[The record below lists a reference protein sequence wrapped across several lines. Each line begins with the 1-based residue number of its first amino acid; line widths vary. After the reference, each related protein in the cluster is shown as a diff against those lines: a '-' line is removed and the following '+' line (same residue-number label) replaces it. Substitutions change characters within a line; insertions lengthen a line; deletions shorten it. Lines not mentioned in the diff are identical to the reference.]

1 MKKNIENTQMIEAA
15 KELWVKY
22 GGRQHLRIERE
33 MKEAGWPFYRGML
46 YTRRT
51 KRGTI
56 VGWGEEFE
64 LRSADCGVRNEE
76 QENHCFSTTP
86 ASGHPSYSRRGVYK
100 RRRNAGRHSF
110 ERWLCKEFP
119 EWEWR
124 WKYQRYIYERLAA
137 VTAGRCK
144 RLMIHIPPRHGKSEL
159 VTIRYVAW
167 RLLQDP
173 KLNVI
178 LGSYN
183 QRLADKFSRR
193 VKRIVEAAEPQCC
206 AEGLRPS
213 GNAAPI
219 VVDSGVH
226 HPNCKQNGKAEPF
239 RTSSGQSPKSQHRRL
254 NAVSEWETM
263 GGGVVRSAGVG
274 AGITGFG
281 AGLIVIDDPVKS
293 RADAESKNNREKVD
307 DWFKN
312 DIYTRMEPDAS
323 IILISTRWH
332 EDDLAGRLVK
342 EMQDG
347 GEEWEVVSL
356 PALAEAK
363 QMENGELTI
372 DNEKNGKQIVH
383 SPLSI
388 VHSEDPLGRK
398 PGQALCPQRYGVKTL
413 ERYRRKL
420 GSYAF
425 SALYQQRPA
434 AAEGGQFKREWF
446 KKIVDLPPAGL
457 RWKRGYD
464 LAVSTKTTA
473 DYTASFRVA
482 FDRHGDLY
490 IADGFRKRI
499 EYPEQRRYI
508 EERMRSEDAT
518 EHGVEAAMHG
528 KAVVQEL
535 RRDASLRRYA
545 LREVKVSADKLTRA
559 LAWLNLA
566 EAGKVVLVRGPWIGE
581 FVDEVAA
588 FPSGRHDDQIDA
600 VSTAVNMLT
609 LVKKN
614 YGMGF

>member
-1 MKKNIENTQMIEAA
+1 
-15 KELWVKY
+15 
-22 GGRQHLRIERE
+22 
-33 MKEAGWPFYRGML
+33 
-46 YTRRT
+46 
-51 KRGTI
+51 
-56 VGWGEEFE
+56 
-64 LRSADCGVRNEE
+64 
-76 QENHCFSTTP
+76 
-86 ASGHPSYSRRGVYK
+86 
-100 RRRNAGRHSF
+100 
-110 ERWLCKEFP
+110 
-119 EWEWR
+119 
-124 WKYQRYIYERLAA
+124 
-137 VTAGRCK
+137 
-144 RLMIHIPPRHGKSEL
+144 
-159 VTIRYVAW
+159 
-167 RLLQDP
+167 
-173 KLNVI
+173 
-178 LGSYN
+178 
-183 QRLADKFSRR
+183 
-193 VKRIVEAAEPQCC
+193 
-206 AEGLRPS
+206 
-213 GNAAPI
+213 
-219 VVDSGVH
+219 
-226 HPNCKQNGKAEPF
+226 
-239 RTSSGQSPKSQHRRL
+239 
-254 NAVSEWETM
+254 M